1 MASFGETLKREREL
15 REISLRQISEATKIN
30 IRYLEALEGNRF
42 DALPGGLFNK
52 GFIRAYAKFIGL
64 DGEAM
69 VNAYLE
75 ETTGRQRGSDSSA
88 AGARAS
94 SNVHRPTEVPL
105 RRASGAAWNEGAERG
120 NRGEHTERAERGERP
135 ERGEHAERA
144 ERTERPERGEHDERA
159 ERAERPDRAERGE
172 RAARGQ
178 APAPASAAALAPAP
192 AAPKHRPKND
202 RSTVAAALAELVNA
216 KPAGGGRAAAPTED
230 IQPHPAVT
238 GIEVAD
244 SQEPASSRV
253 LVWVLSLVAAAGVL
267 FLIVSLMRG
276 PSTTPGRSADGSSVQ
291 EGNPP
296 GGNPPG
302 VQGEGGAMVPG
313 GAGDTSAVPP
323 EVTSQSPL
331 TIGGIAAGAQRPTPS
346 TSPGLAAAGAGSA
359 GTPLVGTESAP
370 AAPARAGSAGPE
382 VMLAPVKPVPK
393 PVAQKTIA
401 PPPPATPQPSPTPEL
416 DRRERAR
423 MRGPMKFEIEA
434 VGETHVIV
442 SCDGSEV
449 LNRIMEAGETERAR
463 CDSVVRV
470 SAADA
475 GAVRAS
481 VNGQACLPLGE
492 PGMRSFG
499 YTIRI
504 DDFPRICPVAGR
516 DDDVRP

>member
-30 IRYLEALEGNRF
+30 IRYLEALEQNRF

-52 GFIRAYAKFIGL
+52 GFIRAYANFIGL

-69 VNAYLE
+69 VNAYLQ
-75 ETTGRQRGSDSSA
+75 ETTGRQRGSDSGA

-94 SNVHRPTEVPL
+94 SNVHRPAEVPL
-105 RRASGAAWNEGAERG
+105 RRAAAWDEGAERG
-120 NRGEHTERAERGERP
+120 ARGER
-135 ERGEHAERA
+135 G
-144 ERTERPERGEHDERA
+144 ERA
-159 ERAERPDRAERGE
+159 ERADRERVERVERGERADRAAHSERADRGE
-172 RAARGQ
+172 RAARADRADRG
-178 APAPASAAALAPAP
+178 PAPASTPAP
-192 AAPKHRPKND
+192 SAAAPKHRSRDD
-202 RSTVAAALAELVNA
+202 RASVAAALADLVNG
-216 KPAGGGRAAAPTED
+216 KPAGGGRGVASTADA
-230 IQPHPAVT
+230 QAHPAVT

-276 PSTTPGRSADGSSVQ
+276 PNTTPGHSADGSSVP

-296 GGNPPG
+296 GGNPPAA
-302 VQGEGGAMVPG
+302 QGEGGAVVPG
-313 GAGDTSAVPP
+313 GADRAAAGDTSAVPP

-331 TIGGIAAGAQRPTPS
+331 TIGGIAVAPTRPTPYAGAGA
-346 TSPGLAAAGAGSA
+346 PGTAPGAVPGDGTPLAGTGIGAGSA
-359 GTPLVGTESAP
+359 LAG
-370 AAPARAGSAGPE
+370 PARAGSAGPE
-382 VMLAPVKPVPK
+382 VLVAPRSVPK
-393 PVAQKTIA
+393 PAAQKSIA
-401 PPPPATPQPSPTPEL
+401 PPPATPSPSPVVEE
-416 DRRERAR
+416 DRRERPRAV
-423 MRGPMKFEIEA
+423 RGPMKFEIEA
-434 VGETHVIV
+434 VSETHVIL

-463 CDSVVRV
+463 CESVVRV

-492 PGMRSFG
+492 PGTRSFG

-504 DDFPRICPVAGR
+504 DDFPRICPVGGR

>member
-42 DALPGGLFNK
+42 DTLPGGLFNK

-69 VNAYLE
+69 VNAYLQ
-75 ETTGRQRGSDSSA
+75 ETTGRQQGPDSGA
-88 AGARAS
+88 AGARP
-94 SNVHRPTEVPL
+94 SNVHRPAEVPL
-105 RRASGAAWNEGAERG
+105 RRASAAASNKETERGERGERTGRAERTDRAERTG
-120 NRGEHTERAERGERP
+120 RAERG
-135 ERGEHAERA
+135 
-144 ERTERPERGEHDERA
+144 
-159 ERAERPDRAERGE
+159 DRAVRGP
-172 RAARGQ
+172 
-178 APAPASAAALAPAP
+178 APAPASTPAP
-192 AAPKHRPKND
+192 PSAAPKRRRDD
-202 RSTVAAALAELVNA
+202 RGSVAAALAELVNA
-216 KPAGGGRAAAPTED
+216 KPSGGGRAAAPTAD
-230 IQPHPAVT
+230 AQSHPAVT

-276 PSTTPGRSADGSSVQ
+276 PSTTPGHSADGSSAQ
-291 EGNPP
+291 EGNLP
-296 GGNPPG
+296 GGNLPG
-302 VQGEGGAMVPG
+302 AQAEGGAVVPG
-313 GAGDTSAVPP
+313 GADKAAAGDTSAVPP

-331 TIGGIAAGAQRPTPS
+331 TIGGIAAAPQRPTPG
-346 TSPGLAAAGAGSA
+346 TPAGLAGAAGAPLAGSGAGSA
-359 GTPLVGTESAP
+359 P
-370 AAPARAGSAGPE
+370 AGLARAGSAGPE
-382 VMLAPVKPVPK
+382 VLIAPGRSVPK
-393 PVAQKTIA
+393 PAAQKSIA
-401 PPPPATPQPSPTPEL
+401 PPPATPSPSPAVEE
-416 DRRERAR
+416 DRRERPRAA
-423 MRGPMKFEIEA
+423 RGPMKFEIEA
-434 VGETHVIV
+434 VNETHVIL
-442 SCDGSEV
+442 SCDGLEV

-463 CDSVVRV
+463 CESVVRV